1 MDGRQARL
9 RRANHILTDSAGY
22 ARSLTQ
28 QQVLDL
34 LDSLAQRLSPIT
46 ENDSHSMRI
55 ALEQE
60 KEALVQANNS
70 EDTPLPP

>member
-1 MDGRQARL
+1 VDGHQARY
-9 RRANHILTDSAGY
+9 RRARQIMKDSAGY
-22 ARSLTQ
+22 ARNLNQ

-34 LDSLAQRLSPIT
+34 MDSLAQRLSPIT

-55 ALEQE
+55 ALQQE